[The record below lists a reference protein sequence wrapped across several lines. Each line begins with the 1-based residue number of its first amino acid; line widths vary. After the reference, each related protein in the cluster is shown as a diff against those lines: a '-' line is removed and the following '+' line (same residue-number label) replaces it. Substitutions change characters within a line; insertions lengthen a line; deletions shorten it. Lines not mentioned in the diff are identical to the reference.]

1 MLTGMEAM
9 NGHSPGEPALTGL
22 PAFVVEVD
30 GTWRDPHDG
39 ATTRRSA
46 SFLVTAPGAAAAE
59 TVAEQLFAAAARSER
74 CQTVEACTA
83 YASTGS

>member
-1 MLTGMEAM
+1 MLAGMEAT
-9 NGHSPGEPALTGL
+9 NGHAPDDPALTGL
-22 PAFVVEVD
+22 PAFFVEVG

-39 ATTRRSA
+39 ATTQRTA

-59 TVAEQLFAAAARSER
+59 TVAEQLFAAAARRER

-83 YASTGS
+83 HASPGG